1 MLTTRRTAIRR
12 LLIMAGG
19 VALIPS
25 CMHSDNA
32 KTSISLKNINLNRN
46 DEKLLAELAETII
59 PQTDTPGAKD
69 TYTHLYILKMMDDCS
84 SKEDQRKFVKGLKA
98 FEKFFS
104 RTGQTFLEL
113 TPAQK
118 EEAAYQI
125 ENKKDVPEEVLAFY
139 NTVKS
144 LTIQGYLTSK
154 YYLSNV
160 QVYELV
166 PGRFKGCVN
175 SQPLK
180 GSKDSKPQA

>member
-19 VALIPS
+19 VAIIPS
-25 CMHSDNA
+25 CMQSDNA
-32 KTSISLKNINLNRN
+32 RTSISLRNINLNSN

-59 PQTDTPGAKD
+59 PQTDSPGAKD
-69 TYTHLYILKMMDDCS
+69 TYTQLYILKMMDDCS
-84 SKEDQRKFVKGLKA
+84 SKEDQRKFVTGLKA
-98 FEKFFS
+98 FEKFS
-104 RTGQTFLEL
+104 RRSGQTFIEL

-118 EEAAYQI
+118 EEVAYQI

-139 NTVKS
+139 NIAKS

-175 SQPLK
+175 PQSLK